1 LGPLEKRVLDAACKL
16 KKANVR
22 DVVERLDN
30 EFAYTTIMTTLDR
43 LFKKGYLERD
53 EAQGR
58 AYIYSPRVTQEEM
71 QIGILGDVITGLL
84 DNATR
89 SVEPQVPAPPP
100 PEPLPAPEPD
110 QPEPPPQPA
119 AIVAPFEAP
128 RLPPPYRH
136 QEEIRNAP
144 ATRWWLLVVVSVVFG
159 VFGAVVFELWQ
170 LAREPRWVPLRLDAK
185 TADLEGVLPPEEVRA
200 DQ

>member
-1 LGPLEKRVLDAACKL
+1 MRSPRFRIRGFREPREAVLSSLGPLEKRVLDATWKL

-58 AYIYSPRVTQEEM
+58 AYVYSPRVTQEEM

-89 SVEPQVPAPPP
+89 SVEPVLASIVDSVGDTDRKLLD
-100 PEPLPAPEPD
+100 ELERLVK
-110 QPEPPPQPA
+110 EKKA
-119 AIVAPFEAP
+119 AIK
-128 RLPPPYRH
+128 
-136 QEEIRNAP
+136 
-144 ATRWWLLVVVSVVFG
+144 G
-159 VFGAVVFELWQ
+159 
-170 LAREPRWVPLRLDAK
+170 K
-185 TADLEGVLPPEEVRA
+185 
-200 DQ
+200 